1 MGIDT
6 DIFIGHSLS
15 ISQLLRLPH
24 VLEAEYARPD
34 SPLRALFGQVRPDE
48 QFFAWPAYY
57 FRD

>member
-34 SPLRALFGQVRPDE
+34 SPLRALFGQVKPD
-48 QFFAWPAYY
+48 
-57 FRD
+57 